1 MIPIT
6 VIPIILAIAV
16 IPPVLTSDSD
26 PIDFIQGIIPSF
38 KVACAG
44 DGFFL
49 CNLIRA
55 EDGVEIMIPCIDG
68 GCRDAGGTC
77 EPIEVVP
84 ESVNSA
90 NELECFCKF
99 PSIGGWFL
107 QVDKP
112 ALILAGAQMTVS
124 WMIPIIVSG
133 IGIAIV
139 IARKF

>member
-44 DGFFL
+44 DNFFL
-49 CNLIRA
+49 CNLIRS
-55 EDGVEIMIPCIDG
+55 EDGVEITTPCIDT
-68 GCRDAGGTC
+68 GCTAAGGTC
-77 EPIEVVP
+77 EPVELGP
-84 ESVNSA
+84 ESVNA
-90 NELECFCKF
+90 QQICFCKF

-124 WMIPIIVSG
+124 WMIPVIVSG